1 MKQHLAGGY
10 GDIVKC
16 PNTTREIAKHYKQDD
31 EAKPGHDDLQ
41 VIGSSQCHPRVP
53 HVLCLDHGDTWF
65 QNLATAQQQ
74 KWNANGPT
82 RMRVLRPNKS
92 SQVT

>member
-1 MKQHLAGGY
+1 VKQHLAGGY

-41 VIGSSQCHPRVP
+41 VIGSMSVPSKSSSCTVPRSWRYMVP
-53 HVLCLDHGDTWF
+53 ELG
-65 QNLATAQQQ
+65 
-74 KWNANGPT
+74 NGPIAE
-82 RMRVLRPNKS
+82 MECQRPNPDARVEA
-92 SQVT
+92 Q